1 MIAERDR
8 RAIRGRGA
16 GFSGATDAARLS
28 YTIYRGHNRRSRET
42 RYVAVRDAGGRAS
55 CHKLASD
62 CKVLAFAEA
71 QPLPIGELRG
81 VRQKAGLTLAITH
94 SVIGREEPIP
104 PERGASGTTRPS
116 ARRVLASSAS
126 AS

>member
-1 MIAERDR
+1 M
-8 RAIRGRGA
+8 
-16 GFSGATDAARLS
+16 
-28 YTIYRGHNRRSRET
+28 
-42 RYVAVRDAGGRAS
+42 AVRDAGGRAT
-55 CHKLASD
+55 CQNFASD
-62 CKVLAFAEA
+62 YKVLAFAEA

-94 SVIGREEPIP
+94 SVIGREEPAP

>member
-1 MIAERDR
+1 M
-8 RAIRGRGA
+8 
-16 GFSGATDAARLS
+16 
-28 YTIYRGHNRRSRET
+28 
-42 RYVAVRDAGGRAS
+42 AVRDAGARAS
-55 CHKLASD
+55 CHNFASD
-62 CKVLAFAEA
+62 YKVLAFAEA

-81 VRQKAGLTLAITH
+81 VRLYVPLGGRQKAGLTLAITH
-94 SVIGREEPIP
+94 SVIGRDEPAP